1 MTSTS
6 HQHRQ
11 EQPAGP
17 PLPGGPAYLVIGKL
31 RRPHGVRGELYMEV
45 LTDFPERIQPGC
57 MVYAGQEHHPVKV
70 LQRRNH
76 QDGLLITLEGINNPE
91 SAGLY
96 RNCLL
101 FVRVEN
107 SVPLPEGEYYHHQL
121 LGLAAVTESGEVLGK
136 VSEILETGVHDVLLL
151 HQPDGKELLL
161 PYIDTVVLEVHLAT
175 GKLLVR
181 PLPGMLNEA

>member
-1 MTSTS
+1 
-6 HQHRQ
+6 
-11 EQPAGP
+11 
-17 PLPGGPAYLVIGKL
+17 
-31 RRPHGVRGELYMEV
+31 
-45 LTDFPERIQPGC
+45 
-57 MVYAGQEHHPVKV
+57 
-70 LQRRNH
+70 
-76 QDGLLITLEGINNPE
+76 
-91 SAGLY
+91 
-96 RNCLL
+96 
-101 FVRVEN
+101 
-107 SVPLPEGEYYHHQL
+107 L